1 MALLIESAL
10 VLGHHHHGEIC
21 ENEWLYFTYN
31 AAEDASGNSSSSSSG
46 HRRSRRLANIKD
58 RERANI
64 LQERSALSVDDD
76 ENVAVHLSV
85 HIWRYSGAF
94 FIRAAHGYAPIKLV
108 PPFMFLGPG
117 QNDVVIDICN
127 GAFHYFV
134 STYFHAL
141 YF

>member
-1 MALLIESAL
+1 MRYRIVALLIESAL

-31 AAEDASGNSSSSSSG
+31 AADDANSNSSSSSSG

-58 RERANI
+58 RERASI

-94 FIRAAHGYAPIKLV
+94 FIRAAHGYAPIKMV
-108 PPFMFLGPG
+108 PPFVFLGEG

-127 GAFHYFV
+127 GPFDFFH
-134 STYFHAL
+134 
-141 YF
+141 